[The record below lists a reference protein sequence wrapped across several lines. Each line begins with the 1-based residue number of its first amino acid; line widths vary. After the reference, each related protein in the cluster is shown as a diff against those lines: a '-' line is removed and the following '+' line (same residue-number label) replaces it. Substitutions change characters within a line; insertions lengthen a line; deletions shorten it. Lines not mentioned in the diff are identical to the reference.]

1 MENQEKITLDRVLKG
16 QHFENAKKA
25 VKSGKKSGSLM
36 NSELSEELIEKF
48 KGKTVQAPLEIII
61 TSAIFLEAR
70 EIIGVIEV
78 LKKMFKDKVLE
89 ELKDKVEKGEE
100 TEEDVMLALL
110 LATMD
115 KENSKQ
121 KGK

>member
-1 MENQEKITLDRVLKG
+1 MENQEKTTLNRVLKG

-36 NSELSEELIEKF
+36 NPELSEELIEKF

-61 TSAIFLEAR
+61 TSAIFLEAC

-89 ELKDKVEKGEE
+89 ELKDKVDKGEE
-100 TEEDVMLALL
+100 TEKDVMLALL

-115 KENSKQ
+115 KKNPKQ
-121 KGK
+121 KDK

>member
-115 KENSKQ
+115 KKKHQ
-121 KGK
+121 AKG

>member
-115 KENSKQ
+115 KKNTKQ
-121 KGK
+121 KDK

>member
-115 KENSKQ
+115 KKNTKQ

>member
-110 LATMD
+110 LTTMD
-115 KENSKQ
+115 KKNTKQ